1 MSETTSRDDVF
12 SYKPLDTELAKALS
26 CPAATA
32 FIEVKPVEKFTA
44 SDSPFSDG
52 LPWEPKACVLPDK
65 YQHFAERVRNF
76 TVYDDDVWI
85 ITFPKCGTT
94 WTQEMVW
101 LIDHNLDYERA
112 KGESLNSRSVYLEIA
127 GIAKNLPVDTVA
139 AAASK
144 ARPRH
149 IKSHLPMALLP
160 KQLWTVKPKIIYVS
174 RNPKDVAV
182 SYWHHYQMIMGYR
195 GTREMFLETLLAD
208 QVVYCPQVQ
217 HVLDFWRLRSEQ
229 NVLFLTYEQMKLN
242 LREVLTKVCDFFGKQ
257 YSDEQ
262 LDKLARHLS
271 FDEMKKN
278 PATNNSDLT
287 RGAMAMNGRKGESFE
302 FMRKGQV
309 GDYKNELPAEY
320 IARLDQYIAK
330 ELRDSDF
337 RFDL

>member
-1 MSETTSRDDVF
+1 M
-12 SYKPLDTELAKALS
+12 
-26 CPAATA
+26 
-32 FIEVKPVEKFTA
+32 
-44 SDSPFSDG
+44 
-52 LPWEPKACVLPDK
+52 
-65 YQHFAERVRNF
+65 NF
-76 TVYDDDVWI
+76 NKLY
-85 ITFPKCGTT
+85 
-94 WTQEMVW
+94 
-101 LIDHNLDYERA
+101 
-112 KGESLNSRSVYLEIA
+112 SLKLRIA

-195 GTREMFLETLLAD
+195 GTREMFLEALLAD

-229 NVLFLTYEQMKLN
+229 NVLFLTYEQMKQN

-262 LDKLARHLS
+262 LDELARHLS
-271 FDEMKKN
+271 FDEMKSKY
-278 PATNNSDLT
+278 TLS
-287 RGAMAMNGRKGESFE
+287 
-302 FMRKGQV
+302 
-309 GDYKNELPAEY
+309 EL
-320 IARLDQYIAK
+320 
-330 ELRDSDF
+330 F
-337 RFDL
+337 